1 MNKLLI
7 TAAAV
12 VFASAAFAGDLPSK
26 KAPPAPAS
34 VTTSGAAS
42 AASTDNTISV
52 DIGYEAAADK
62 YWIGDRNYNTY
73 NVNYTRNIMGG
84 VSLGAELS
92 GDQVNSQGAITQ
104 NIEGQAGYKLPTL
117 VGIDFSGKAAVGER
131 FTDGKNF
138 PYYALYGN
146 ADYSI
151 NNAIQLNALQY
162 RYRNAFDTAN
172 NYESHQ
178 IGTGVTYT
186 FADKQSVYGKIYRT
200 FDNAWAATNN
210 GLSIGYKL
218 AF

>member
-34 VTTSGAAS
+34 VTTSGAAK

-62 YWIGDRNYNTY
+62 YWIGDRNINTY
-73 NVNYTRNIMGG
+73 NINYTRNIGRG
-84 VSLGAELS
+84 FSLGAEA
-92 GDQVNSQGAITQ
+92 GTDQVYNQGAITQ
-104 NIEGQAGYKLPTL
+104 NIEGQVGYSLPTL
-117 VGIDFSGKAAVGER
+117 AGIDLSGKAAVGQR

-138 PYYALYGN
+138 PFYAFYGN

-151 NNAIQLNALQY
+151 NNAIQINAVQY

-172 NYESHQ
+172 GYESHQ
-178 IGTGVTYT
+178 LGTGLTYT
-186 FADKQSVYGKIYRT
+186 FADKQSVYGKIYRG
-200 FDNAWAATNN
+200 FDNSWAATNN